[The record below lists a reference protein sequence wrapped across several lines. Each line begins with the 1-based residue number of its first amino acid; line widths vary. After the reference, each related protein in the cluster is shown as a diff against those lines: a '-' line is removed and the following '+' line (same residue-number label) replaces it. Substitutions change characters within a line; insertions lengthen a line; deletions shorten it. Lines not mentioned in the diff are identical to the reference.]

1 MLRPTRQITWT
12 TPPNRADT
20 ARLAEIEE
28 IDATP
33 ADQQTPEA
41 QQRWQQLA
49 AELAPAEQTRITLST
64 LSALQAA
71 RYEGAKRQVRSWM
84 EEVTGR
90 PAAEAIDNDDG
101 RRLFQL
107 GLGWARFYCTVTKIE
122 TRTARRIVNH
132 NETEG
137 ANKPVK
143 WKDQPLPPAWET
155 PAGFLEDVPADLA
168 NALKDAAEDLNPG
181 IFYVQT
187 DDEAK
192 KNGGI
197 SVE

>member
-33 ADQQTPEA
+33 AEQQTPEA
-41 QQRWQQLA
+41 QQRRQQLA

-90 PAAEAIDNDDG
+90 PTAEAIDNDDG

-122 TRTARRIVNH
+122 TRTAARLDDGGKAGR
-132 NETEG
+132 
-137 ANKPVK
+137 

-155 PAGFLEDVPADLA
+155 PAGFLDDVPADLA
-168 NALKDAAEDLNPG
+168 NALKEAAGDLNPG

-187 DDEAK
+187 DEEAK